1 MERRLPIYQ
10 LMPQASSEGSQM
22 MEELLSR
29 EVVAQR
35 ARHTV
40 AAPPS
45 NPGDLWEIKMH
56 REAGYI
62 QLVRIAFNH

>member
-1 MERRLPIYQ
+1 
-10 LMPQASSEGSQM
+10 
-22 MEELLSR
+22 MEELLSH
-29 EVVAQR
+29 EVATQR

-45 NPGDLWEIKMH
+45 NPGDLWAIKMH
-56 REAGYI
+56 PEAGYI